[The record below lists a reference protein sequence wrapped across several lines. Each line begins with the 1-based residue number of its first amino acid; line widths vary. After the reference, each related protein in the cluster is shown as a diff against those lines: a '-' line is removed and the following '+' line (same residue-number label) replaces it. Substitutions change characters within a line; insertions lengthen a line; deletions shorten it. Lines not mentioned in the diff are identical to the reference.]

1 MHPLQRHPQ
10 RWLPYQREK
19 LPAELASALA
29 LNSHNVEA
37 EAARDN
43 RAREDEV
50 ELHAAAEGT
59 VNSGAHVDMEAAD
72 SRDMRM
78 ERARMADRAR
88 PCSYP
93 SEDGPGQM

>member
-10 RWLPYQREK
+10 LWLPYQREK
-19 LPAELASALA
+19 HRTELASALA
-29 LNSHNVEA
+29 LDSHNAEA

-43 RAREDEV
+43 RVHEVEV

-59 VNSGAHVDMEAAD
+59 VNSGGHVDMEAAD

-88 PCSYP
+88 PCSYS
-93 SEDGPGQM
+93 SEDGPEQM